1 MIYICYPTNNTIAI
15 LAPVVDSGLSLDE
28 IAKKDVPHGTPY
40 KFLQDNELPNDRT
53 FRNAWEIDFSNPDG
67 YGV

>member
-1 MIYICYPTNNTIAI
+1 MIYICYPNNNNIAI

-28 IAKKDVPHGTPY
+28 IAQKDVPSGTPY

-53 FRNAWEIDFSNPDG
+53 FRNAWEVDFSNPDG
-67 YGV
+67 YGA